1 MLRIWAW
8 SPSST
13 VAMVRRS
20 FGGMLSPAWRRR
32 SGRIGHGR
40 FNGASAYFPDTPA
53 LPAARH
59 GKAQAWQGIRVV
71 QDGGTQFVD
80 AHREQAVVAGQ
91 AGVLLG
97 APQGPVV
104 LACAAGVGVGDVD
117 EAEGSRVLQ
126 EDAQR

>member
-1 MLRIWAW
+1 MRTMSVCLVRPLAATMTSHSRMGLPYVASMLRIWAW

-59 GKAQAWQGIRVV
+59 GKAQARQGIRVV

-80 AHREQAVVAGQ
+80 AH
-91 AGVLLG
+91 
-97 APQGPVV
+97 
-104 LACAAGVGVGDVD
+104 
-117 EAEGSRVLQ
+117 
-126 EDAQR
+126 